1 MNSLSS
7 STTRPDK
14 PTKIT
19 SQAAGYLLNW
29 PGLLAMAG
37 ILVLAAWNGQAP
49 IVVLTSLLFSS
60 AGLAKLWSHLS
71 LARISCRRQ
80 LSERMVFPGENKR
93 EASGGQPRKAE
104 EGAVEL
110 QLDQIEA
117 NRVLRRRGSLCLT

>member
-7 STTRPDK
+7 PTTRPDK

-29 PGLLAMAG
+29 PGLIAMAA

-49 IVVLTSLLFSS
+49 IVVLTRLLFSA

-71 LARISCRRQ
+71 IARISCRRQ
-80 LSERMVFPGENKR
+80 LSERRVFPGEKITVKLQVVSL
-93 EASGGQPRKAE
+93 EKLKKA
-104 EGAVEL
+104 L
-110 QLDQIEA
+110 
-117 NRVLRRRGSLCLT
+117 